1 MSSQLTRLSVQWE
14 GFKLGMVPID
24 RQGKELLC
32 LIRAGATWFESV
44 RLDNG
49 WGVEDTETMSLFHET
64 YHLLTITILISMS
77 GPVFRE
83 VKNGFEFCDTVCKT
97 HCILKCQP

>member
-1 MSSQLTRLSVQWE
+1 MRHPTLVPRVSKKRLEIDEFSVDTTIGAMGGRFE
-14 GFKLGMVPID
+14 LGMVPID

-44 RLDNG
+44 RLDNE

-64 YHLLTITILISMS
+64 HHLLTIGTI
-77 GPVFRE
+77 F
-83 VKNGFEFCDTVCKT
+83 
-97 HCILKCQP
+97 

>member
-1 MSSQLTRLSVQWE
+1 M
-14 GFKLGMVPID
+14 GMVPID

-64 YHLLTITILISMS
+64 YHLLTTAHEYHFYFNVRS
-77 GPVFRE
+77 GVPGGEKWV
-83 VKNGFEFCDTVCKT
+83 
-97 HCILKCQP
+97 

>member
-64 YHLLTITILISMS
+64 YHLLTTSTIFYFNVRS
-77 GPVFRE
+77 GVPGGEKWV
-83 VKNGFEFCDTVCKT
+83 
-97 HCILKCQP
+97 